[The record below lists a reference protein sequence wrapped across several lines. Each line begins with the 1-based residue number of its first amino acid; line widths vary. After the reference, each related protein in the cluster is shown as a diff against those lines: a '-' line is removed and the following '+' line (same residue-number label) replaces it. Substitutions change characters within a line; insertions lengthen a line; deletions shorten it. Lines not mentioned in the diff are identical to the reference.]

1 MLRGHEQLNISGTPQ
16 LMVVANLNL
25 IVVRRHR
32 VFFSSVIVQI
42 CNFPVLQPARP
53 TTIQAIVIGFHQLEG
68 GNTGPRFGLFHCDLD
83 LEVLTKPQKTYCF
96 YLALLL
102 SLMVLD

>member
-1 MLRGHEQLNISGTPQ
+1 MLRGHQMSEQGLQISPQ

-42 CNFPVLQPARP
+42 CNFPDLQPARP
-53 TTIQAIVIGFHQLEG
+53 TTIQAILIGFHQLVG
-68 GNTGPRFGLFHCDLD
+68 GSTGPRFSLFHFDLD
-83 LEVLTKPQKTYCF
+83 LEALTEPKNV
-96 YLALLL
+96 LL
-102 SLMVLD
+102 SGIIASI